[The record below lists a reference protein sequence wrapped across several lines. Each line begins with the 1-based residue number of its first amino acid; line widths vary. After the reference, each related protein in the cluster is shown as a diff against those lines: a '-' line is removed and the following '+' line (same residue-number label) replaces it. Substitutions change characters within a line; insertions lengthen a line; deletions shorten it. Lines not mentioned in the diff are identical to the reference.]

1 MHQKDLALLEQIK
14 SFFGVGS
21 IHKQG
26 LLSIQ
31 YHVTS
36 VKDLSIIIM
45 HFDKYTLI
53 TQKQT
58 DYLLFKQVLNLI
70 NRKEHLTIE
79 GLQKIKA
86 IKASMNLGLSKEL
99 KVAFPDTIPV
109 QRPLVDNKEI
119 MDPNW
124 VSGLTLGEGCL
135 WLT

>member
-1 MHQKDLALLEQIK
+1 M
-14 SFFGVGS
+14 
-21 IHKQG
+21 
-26 LLSIQ
+26 
-31 YHVTS
+31 
-36 VKDLSIIIM
+36 
-45 HFDKYTLI
+45 
-53 TQKQT
+53 
-58 DYLLFKQVLNLI
+58 NLI